1 MIGDEEKTFCLPR
14 KYKFDKLWSCVY
26 HCVESAA
33 IVQTGDAKSRTWKL
47 ELEQT
52 TMERNSHHSHAT
64 GRPEHTRWLI
74 MLLSVL
80 IVLFVLFQS
89 KQWFTSLYNETA
101 SPHLVV
107 PRGDLAKDERST
119 IELFKLVSPSVVYI
133 TSIAVQR
140 DFFSFRPLE
149 IPQGTGS
156 GFIWDESGYIV
167 TNFHVIQD
175 SQAADVTLADSST
188 WKAKLVGF
196 EPDKDL
202 AVLKIDAPKKLLR
215 PIIVGTSSDLQ
226 VGQKVFAIGNPFGF
240 DQTLTTG
247 VISGLGREIESVTR
261 RPIQGVIQTDA
272 AINPGNSG
280 GPLLDSAGRLIGI
293 NTAIF
298 SPSGAYAGIG
308 FAVPVDVVNRM
319 VPQIIR
325 YGKVQKPVLGVTI
338 AEDHVV
344 KRLGAEGVLI
354 LTVTPGG
361 AADKAGLRPTKRDA
375 RGRIVLGDLIVAA
388 DNKRVSES
396 RDLFRILDSYKI
408 GDTVRLRVRRPDGE
422 IDVSVRFQARP

>member
-1 MIGDEEKTFCLPR
+1 MKPNYD
-14 KYKFDKLWSCVY
+14 
-26 HCVESAA
+26 
-33 IVQTGDAKSRTWKL
+33 
-47 ELEQT
+47 
-52 TMERNSHHSHAT
+52 HSQKIT
-64 GRPEHTRWLI
+64 KIPEHIRWLI
-74 MLLSVL
+74 ILLSVL
-80 IVLFVLFQS
+80 TILLIFYQAKQLFPN
-89 KQWFTSLYNETA
+89 LYDKTA
-101 SPHLVV
+101 KSRLVM
-107 PRGDLAKDERST
+107 PRGDLAEDEKST
-119 IELFKLVSPSVVYI
+119 IELFKLVSPGVVYI
-133 TSIAVQR
+133 TSITIQR
-140 DFFSFRPLE
+140 DIFNFRPLE
-149 IPQGTGS
+149 IPRGTGS
-156 GFIWDESGYIV
+156 GFIWNENGYIV
-167 TNFHVIQD
+167 TNYHVIQD

-188 WKAKLVGF
+188 WKAKLVGV

-202 AVLKIDAPKKLLR
+202 AVLKIDAPKELLH
-215 PIIVGTSSDLQ
+215 PINVGTSSDLQ

-280 GPLLDSAGRLIGI
+280 GPLLDSTGRLIGI

-344 KRLGAEGVLI
+344 KSLGAEGVLI
-354 LTVTPGG
+354 VAVAPGG
-361 AADKAGLRPTKRDA
+361 GADEAGLQPTRRDV
-375 RGRIVLGDLIVAA
+375 RGRIVLGDLIVGI
-388 DNKRVSES
+388 DGEPVSDS
-396 RDLFRILDSYKI
+396 KDLFRILDSHKI

-422 IDVSVRFQARP
+422 VDVNVKLQARP